1 MFLNFSDVDRQTELN
16 DDDGSLT
23 GLDGWLTKPT
33 ETISVNEDPFFR
45 APVQTAQCRSN
56 LGVDG
61 TNACKGNNP
70 PEPATARTSPYSYV
84 TTALFPDYDPRDN
97 TAKDQSSLWNRHAP
111 MRTAPVYRSIVNI

>member
-1 MFLNFSDVDRQTELN
+1 MFRNFSDVDRQTELN

-23 GLDGWLTKPT
+23 GLDGWLTAPT

-61 TNACKGNNP
+61 TNACKGKNP
-70 PEPATARTSPYSYV
+70 PQPATARTSPYGYV

-97 TAKDQSSLWNRHAP
+97 TDKDQSSLWN
-111 MRTAPVYRSIVNI
+111 TTCSNENCTGYRFIANT